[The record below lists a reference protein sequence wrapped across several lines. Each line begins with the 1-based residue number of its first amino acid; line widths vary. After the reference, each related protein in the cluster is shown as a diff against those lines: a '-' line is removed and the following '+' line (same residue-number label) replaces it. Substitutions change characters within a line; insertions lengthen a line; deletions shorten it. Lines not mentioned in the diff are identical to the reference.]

1 MPNDQLT
8 RIPAS
13 RVPITDTS
21 DGTVTREWYR
31 YLFNIFTLV
40 GGGQANSAASSSFGQ
55 DLAPLYTPQVSDKR
69 YGSFYSTVT
78 QNAAATNTA
87 YPVTINSTDISEGV
101 YIGSPTSRVYVDRVG
116 TYNFQFSAQL
126 LKSGGGSGNVY
137 IWYRVNGADIAN
149 SATIVTLAGSS
160 SAVVAAWNFVVDL
173 NAGDYFEL
181 VWSTNNTNC
190 EIHATGASSPVPAVP
205 SVILTVTNNIN

>member
-40 GGGQANSAASSSFGQ
+40 GSGQANSAASSSFGQ

-69 YGSFYSTVT
+69 HGVFYDTST
-78 QNAAATNTA
+78 QSAAAINTA
-87 YPVTINSTDISEGV
+87 YPITINSTTITNGV
-101 YIGSPTSRVYVDRVG
+101 YIGTPTSRVYVDRIG
-116 TYNFQFSAQL
+116 TYNFQFSIQL
-126 LKSGGGSGNVY
+126 IKSSASAKHVF
-137 IWYRVNGADIAN
+137 IWYRVNGADAAD
-149 SATIVTLAGSS
+149 SATKVTLAGNGA
-160 SAVVAAWNFVVDL
+160 AVVAAWNFVVEL

-181 VWSTNNTNC
+181 VWSTDDTNC
-190 EIHATGASSPVPAVP
+190 QIYAQGASAPVPAIP
-205 SVILTVTNNIN
+205 SVILTVTDNIN

>member
-13 RVPITDTS
+13 RVPITDAS

-31 YLFNIFTLV
+31 YLFNLFTLV

-55 DLAPLYTPQVSDKR
+55 DLAPLYTPQIDAKR

-137 IWYRVNGADIAN
+137 IWYRVNGVNAAN

>member
-13 RVPITDTS
+13 RVPITDAS

-31 YLFNIFTLV
+31 YLFNLFTIT
-40 GGGQANSAASSSFGQ
+40 GGGQANSAASSSSGQ
-55 DLAPLYTPQVSDKR
+55 DLAPLYTPQVNDKR
-69 YGSFYSTVT
+69 YGSFFDTSTQT
-78 QNAAATNTA
+78 AAATNTA
-87 YPVTINSTDISEGV
+87 YPVTINSTSISDGV
-101 YIGSPTSRVYVDRVG
+101 YIGTPTSRVYVDRVG

-126 LKSGGGSGNVY
+126 LKSGGGSGNVF
-137 IWYRVNGADIAN
+137 IWYRVNGVNAAN

-160 SAVVAAWNFVVDL
+160 SAVVAAWNFVIDL

>member
-13 RVPITDTS
+13 RVPITDVS

-55 DLAPLYTPQVSDKR
+55 DLAPLYTPQLEDNRHGVFFD
-69 YGSFYSTVT
+69 TTT
-78 QNAAATNTA
+78 QTAAAINTA
-87 YPVTINSTDISEGV
+87 YPITINSTTITDGV
-101 YIGSPTSRVYVDRVG
+101 YIGTPTSRVYVDRIN
-116 TYNFQFSAQL
+116 TYNFQFSLQL
-126 LKSGGGSGNVY
+126 VKSSASAKTVY
-137 IWYRVNGADIAN
+137 IWYRVNGVDAAN
-149 SATIVTLAGSS
+149 SATSVTLAGSNA
-160 SAVVAAWNFVVDL
+160 AVVAAWNFVVQL

-181 VWSTNNTNC
+181 VWSTDDTGC
-190 EIHATGASSPVPAVP
+190 EIRAAAASAPVPAIP
-205 SVILTVTNNIN
+205 SVILTVTDNIN

>member
-13 RVPITDTS
+13 RVPITDIS

-31 YLFNIFTLV
+31 YFFNIFTQA
-40 GGGQANSAASSSFGQ
+40 GGGQANSAASSSSGQ
-55 DLAPLYTPQVSDKR
+55 DLAPLYTPQLEDNR
-69 YGSFYSTVT
+69 NGAFYNTTT
-78 QNAAATNTA
+78 QTAAATSTA
-87 YPVTINSTDISEGV
+87 YPITLNSTSITDGV
-101 YIGSPTSRVYVDRVG
+101 YIGTPTSRVYVDRVG
-116 TYNFQFSAQL
+116 VYNFQFSAQL
-126 LKSGGGSGNVY
+126 LKSGGGAGNVY
-137 IWYRVNGADIAN
+137 IWYRVNGTNIAN

-160 SAVVAAWNFVVDL
+160 SAVVAAWNFVVEM

-190 EIHATGASSPVPAVP
+190 EIHAAAASAPVPAIP
-205 SVILTVTNNIN
+205 SVILTVTDNIN

>member
-1 MPNDQLT
+1 
-8 RIPAS
+8 
-13 RVPITDTS
+13 
-21 DGTVTREWYR
+21 
-31 YLFNIFTLV
+31 
-40 GGGQANSAASSSFGQ
+40 
-55 DLAPLYTPQVSDKR
+55 
-69 YGSFYSTVT
+69 
-78 QNAAATNTA
+78 
-87 YPVTINSTDISEGV
+87 
-101 YIGSPTSRVYVDRVG
+101 VYVDRIG

-160 SAVVAAWNFVVDL
+160 SASVAAWNFVVEM

-190 EIHATGASSPVPAVP
+190 EIHAAAASAPVPAIP
-205 SVILTVTNNIN
+205 SVILTVTDNIN

>member
-1 MPNDQLT
+1 MPNELIT
-8 RIPAS
+8 RIPAA
-13 RVPITDTS
+13 RVPITDAS

-31 YLFNIFTLV
+31 YLFNLFTIT

-55 DLAPLYTPQVSDKR
+55 DLAPAYTPQVNDKR
-69 YGSFYSTVT
+69 YGSFFDTSTQT
-78 QNAAATNTA
+78 AAATNTA
-87 YPVTINSTDISEGV
+87 YPVTINSTSISDGV
-101 YIGSPTSRVYVDRVG
+101 YIGTPTSRVYVDRVG

-126 LKSGGGSGNVY
+126 LKSGGGSGNVF
-137 IWYRVNGADIAN
+137 IWYRVNGVNAAN

-160 SAVVAAWNFVVDL
+160 SAVVAAWNFVIDL

-205 SVILTVTNNIN
+205 SVILTVTDNIN